1 MLTQSVMKKYRI
13 LICLVHLLLEAF
25 PFCSRRIELLLSC
38 NSRFSTIPYPCDSS
52 RGGIDKKLR
61 KIICPKIN
69 FEVWKL

>member
-1 MLTQSVMKKYRI
+1 VGEVVVVTD
-13 LICLVHLLLEAF
+13 C
-25 PFCSRRIELLLSC
+25 CC
-38 NSRFSTIPYPCDSS
+38 